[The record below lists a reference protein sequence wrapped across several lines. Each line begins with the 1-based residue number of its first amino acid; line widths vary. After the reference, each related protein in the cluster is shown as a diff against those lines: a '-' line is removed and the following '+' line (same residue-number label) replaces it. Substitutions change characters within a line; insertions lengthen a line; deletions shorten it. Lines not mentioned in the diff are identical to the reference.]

1 MESSSRRSKMN
12 SIDYEFSDFIQ
23 EYQNILMV
31 RMRMSISESARY
43 IVDTIEDIEMAVKND
58 LSPQEYFNEELN
70 AGNWEE
76 EE

>member
-1 MESSSRRSKMN
+1 MN

-31 RMRMSISESARY
+31 RMRMSVSESARY

>member
-1 MESSSRRSKMN
+1 MIST
-12 SIDYEFSDFIQ
+12 YEISDFIQ

-43 IVDTIEDIEMAVKND
+43 IVDTIEDIEVALKND

-70 AGNWEE
+70 SGNWEQDE
-76 EE
+76 